1 MSVESKNEINQ
12 SDVNYIQQS
21 EIDSCELHFVEKET
35 QTFQETYHNVGIQMS
50 PPSKKSNSLQTKNT
64 INCKSSESQCD
75 YHHYLCNKQLKHEEI
90 YQKLLKQLNE
100 DDCLKKLSLLLDQ
113 HEQTEKFVKL
123 FHALSS
129 NKLKL
134 TNISWKAALDMGYLS
149 MCTLTTNIIY
159 DKEWLEFCQVLYH
172 VFGGGVMNTLCGHAH
187 FSHVTSGK
195 CVKRVFKPYE
205 GEFNFPVPSVP
216 TLKKIDIGYSL
227 DIPVGII
234 QQSLDLVEEH
244 TREGDE
250 FILSFDGKLISPGCK
265 DKETGDCNMWGR
277 EGPPNI
283 RKALKLLE
291 NNLKVAQQIDSDMKE
306 RSIENHC
313 SFLEHLLYR
322 TSCRLQCLCQ
332 RITRIFL
339 SA

>member
-1 MSVESKNEINQ
+1 MTVAHKRRRKGLKTCLTLNKKSKRYHSRMSVQSTYEINE
-12 SDVNYIQQS
+12 SDVNSIQQS

-50 PPSKKSNSLQTKNT
+50 PPSNQSNSMQTENT
-64 INCKSSESQCD
+64 INCKSSKSQCN

-90 YQKLLKQLNE
+90 YQTLLKQLNE
-100 DDCLKKLSLLLDQ
+100 DDSLKKLSLLLDQ

-123 FHALSS
+123 LHALSS

-149 MCTLTTNIIY
+149 MCTSTTNMIY
-159 DKEWLEFCQVLYH
+159 NKEWLEFCQVLYDI
-172 VFGGGVMNTLCGHAH
+172 FGGGVMNTLHGHAH
-187 FSHVTSGK
+187 FFHITSEK
-195 CVKRVFKPYE
+195 CVKKVFKPYE

-234 QQSLDLVEEH
+234 QQSLDLAEACAREE
-244 TREGDE
+244 DE

-265 DKETGDCNMWGR
+265 DKEMDDCNMWGR

-291 NNLKVAQQIDSDMKE
+291 NNLKIA
-306 RSIENHC
+306 
-313 SFLEHLLYR
+313 L
-322 TSCRLQCLCQ
+322 
-332 RITRIFL
+332 
-339 SA
+339 